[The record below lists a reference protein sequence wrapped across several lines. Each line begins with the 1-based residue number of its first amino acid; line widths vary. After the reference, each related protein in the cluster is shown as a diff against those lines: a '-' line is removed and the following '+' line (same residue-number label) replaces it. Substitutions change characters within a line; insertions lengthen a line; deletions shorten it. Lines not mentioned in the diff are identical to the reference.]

1 MVDHDEKFRY
11 HLRELRGLLSEHQR
25 AVIRGGKLL
34 TPGLQ
39 KAIVG
44 LLIAVCSAL
53 TYWLQAI
60 STRPTAPTPLPHPT
74 HHAAPK

>member
-1 MVDHDEKFRY
+1 MGDHDEKFRY

-25 AVIRGGKLL
+25 AVIRGGKML

-60 STRPTAPTPLPHPT
+60 ATRPTAPPPPPHPT